1 MRSKI
6 FIPALLDT
14 VNKKE
19 ANSAGGILRS
29 KIVIRGAVQGI
40 GFRPFIY
47 RLANELRLAGWV
59 RNSSGGV
66 FIEAE
71 GTRRDLEDFTLRIE
85 AEKPIQSFIQ
95 SFEAYY
101 LDPLGYD
108 GFEIRPSDNY
118 GDKTALVMPDIAAC
132 PDCIGEIFD
141 PANRRYLYPFTNCTN
156 CGPRYSIIE
165 ALPYDRANTSMKKF
179 QMCEKCLAEYENP
192 LDRRFHA
199 QPNACPECGPHL
211 ELWDSAGN
219 ILSTHHKALLAAADG
234 IRNGKIAAVKGLG
247 GFHLIVDAVNEKA
260 VLRLRERKA
269 REEKPFALMYPA
281 MDMIESHCFVSPSE
295 KRLLQSPECPIV
307 LLKRKSSNNPELQ
320 PVAPSVAPNN
330 PYLGIMLPYTPLH
343 HILMRE
349 LGFPVIATSGN
360 LKDEPICIDENDA
373 LQRLSGIAD
382 FFLMHNRPIV
392 RHIDDSIVRVVLDR
406 ELVLRR
412 ARGYAPLPVNSK
424 KQNRPVLAVGGHL
437 KNTIAITDGKELFLS
452 QHIGDLETAQAYSA
466 FQNTID
472 SLSGLYDFS
481 PEVIV
486 CDRHPDYLSSKYA
499 RKSGLPVIEVQ
510 HHFAHILSC
519 MAENELEGSVLGV
532 SWDGTG
538 YGLDGSIWGGEFLHT
553 AGSGFERAAHLRTFP
568 LPGGESAVK
577 EPRRS
582 ALGLL
587 FAIYG
592 DDLFNREGLKPLE
605 AFSSLELKNLRTMLT
620 RKLNSPLTSSAGRLF
635 DAVASIIGIRH
646 INGFEG
652 QAAMELEFLTDDTA
666 STEYYPFDIKE
677 GSPSV
682 IVDWAPMIQLIVEDV
697 ERGISKREIAV
708 RFHNT
713 MVEMMTAIAR
723 RINENRIILT
733 GGCFQ
738 NRYLTERAVNRLRSE
753 GFQPYWHQRVP
764 PNDGGI
770 AVGQAYAASLVKN

>member
-6 FIPALLDT
+6 T
-14 VNKKE
+14 
-19 ANSAGGILRS
+19 
-29 KIVIRGAVQGI
+29 IRGAVQGV
-40 GFRPFIY
+40 GFRPFVY
-47 RLANELRLAGWV
+47 RLAGELGLAGWV
-59 RNSSGGV
+59 KNSSKGV
-66 FIEAE
+66 FIEVE
-71 GTRRDLEDFTLRIE
+71 GARRNLEDFILRIE
-85 AEKPIQSFIQ
+85 DEKPPRSFIQ
-95 SFEAYY
+95 SLEAYY
-101 LDPLGYD
+101 LDPIGYE
-108 GFEIRPSDNY
+108 GFEIRPSVDS
-118 GDKTALVMPDIAAC
+118 GDKTALVLPDIAAC
-132 PDCIGEIFD
+132 PDCINEVFD

-165 ALPYDRANTSMKKF
+165 ALPYDRANTSMNRF
-179 QMCEKCLAEYENP
+179 RLCERCQAEYEDP

-199 QPNACPECGPHL
+199 QPNACPECGPQL

-219 ILSTHHKALLAAADG
+219 IISTHHNALLEAAEN
-234 IRNGKIAAVKGLG
+234 IRQGKIAAVKGLG
-247 GFHLIVDAVNEKA
+247 GFHLIVDAGNEES
-260 VLRLRERKA
+260 VIRLRQRKA
-269 REEKPFALMYPA
+269 REEKPFALMYPK
-281 MDMIESHCFVSPSE
+281 MDMIESHCFVSPTE

-307 LLKRKSSNNPELQ
+307 LLKRKSEGDSDFK
-320 PVAPSVAPNN
+320 PVAPSAAPGN

-373 LQRLSGIAD
+373 LERLAGIAD
-382 FFLMHNRPIV
+382 FFLMHNRPIFRQV
-392 RHIDDSIVRVVLDR
+392 DDSIVRIVLDR
-406 ELVLRR
+406 ELMIRR
-412 ARGYAPLPVNSK
+412 ARGYAPLPVNCNLS
-424 KQNRPVLAVGGHL
+424 NRAVLTVGGHL
-437 KNTIAITDGKELFLS
+437 KNTTAIVVGKELFLS
-452 QHIGDLETAQAYSA
+452 QHIGDLETTPAYSA

-499 RKSGLPVIEVQ
+499 RKSGLPLIEVQ

-568 LPGGESAVK
+568 LPGGESAVR

-582 ALGLL
+582 ALELL
-587 FAIYG
+587 FEIYG
-592 DDLFNREGLKPLE
+592 DDIFNRNELNPLK
-605 AFSSLELKNLRTMLT
+605 AFSSLELKNLRMMLM

-652 QAAMELEFLTDDTA
+652 QAAMELEFLTDEA
-666 STEYYPFDIKE
+666 ESVECYPFDIKE

-682 IVDWAPMIQLIVEDV
+682 IVDWETMIRQIIDDMEL
-697 ERGISKREIAV
+697 GISKREIAV

-713 MVEMMTAIAR
+713 LVEMIAAVAR
-723 RINENRIILT
+723 RINENRIVLT

-738 NRYLTERAVNRLRSE
+738 NKYLTEHAVNRLRSE
-753 GFQPYWHQRVP
+753 GFQTYWHQRVP

-770 AVGQAYAASLVKN
+770 AVGQAYAASLVEN